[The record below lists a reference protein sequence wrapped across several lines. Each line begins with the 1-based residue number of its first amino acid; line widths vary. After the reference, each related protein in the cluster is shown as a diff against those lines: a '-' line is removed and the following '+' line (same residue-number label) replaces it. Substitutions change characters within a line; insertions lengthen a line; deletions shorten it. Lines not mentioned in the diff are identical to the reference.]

1 MNDYSIG
8 TEVYVQGTEWTNAC
22 ASTFYRGIVVSKRVG
37 GWMDVVFDDN
47 DTFPFRASKLDEH
60 AHNHSLHCTETL
72 LSAAAFLD
80 DVATLD
86 GAASLLSLSST
97 VYVMPKPGRG
107 KGLMGSAQTFVRSPL
122 KDAKSRP
129 VLKQIN

>member
-1 MNDYSIG
+1 MNDYFIG

-37 GWMDVVFDDN
+37 GWMDVIFDDDN

-60 AHNHSLHCTETL
+60 ARKHSLHCTETL

-80 DVATLD
+80 VATLD
-86 GAASLLSLSST
+86 VADAILSLST

-107 KGLMGSAQTFVRSPL
+107 KGLMGSAQTFVRAPL

>member
-1 MNDYSIG
+1 MNDYIG

-37 GWMDVVFDDN
+37 GWMDVIFDDDN

-60 AHNHSLHCTETL
+60 ARKHSLHCTETL

-80 DVATLD
+80 
-86 GAASLLSLSST
+86 GADALLSLSST

-107 KGLMGSAQTFVRSPL
+107 KLMGSAQTFVRSPL